1 MYYYRKKY
9 YNKEGT
15 LKKDAPKHL
24 LMLDANSKELKELC
38 KGDKIMEKFR
48 DNVEKLNDDQTVI
61 DFLTKEEEDEIKKN
75 SYYAEGKETGKL
87 EEKLDLAKKMIQN
100 SINLETISKI
110 TGLTKKELESLK

>member
-1 MYYYRKKY
+1 
-9 YNKEGT
+9 
-15 LKKDAPKHL
+15 
-24 LMLDANSKELKELC
+24 MLDANSKELKELC

-75 SYYAEGKETGKL
+75 SYYAEGYENGEANGIKKGKETGKL